1 MAEPVRAVAY
11 SFPIELDSV
20 LSSGFQVNPTIA
32 AGDFQISKDG
42 GAFAN
47 LDNLPVV
54 NPAGGRQV
62 FVSLTGAERD
72 AGVINVLAIDL
83 AGDEWKDLGMFF
95 DIPVSTSETAVDILE
110 GDHVETNTN
119 LLINKKGTSTALVSK
134 KITGSL
140 FTPGLTISTLD
151 S

>member
-1 MAEPVRAVAY
+1 MAEPVKGVAY
-11 SFPIELDSV
+11 SFPVELDSV

-47 LDNLPVV
+47 LANLPVV
-54 NPAGGRQV
+54 SPAAGVQV
-62 FVSLTGAERD
+62 LVSLTGAERD
-72 AGVINVLAIDL
+72 AGVINIIAKDQ
-83 AGDEWKDLGMFF
+83 AGDEWNDLGVFF
-95 DIPVSTSETAVDILE
+95 DIPVGTTESIQDILE
-110 GDHVETNTN
+110 GDHVETSSN
-119 LLINKKGTSTALVSK
+119 LVINKKNTTTALVSK